1 MSKISADTVEAKTTN
16 GDLVLQGNG
25 TGVPDLASG
34 TKLNGTALTDTFS
47 TQSPVGAN
55 LIINGDMRIAQ
66 RGTSF
71 AGYTTA
77 NSGAVTLDRF
87 KYYSTGAETVTISRD
102 TDVPSGQGFT
112 TSLKVD
118 VTTADATVGA
128 GDIVRIETPLEGN
141 NVAHLMFGTANAK
154 QATLSFW
161 VKSPKT
167 GAHYVNFSESSS
179 YARCYPALYTVSVAD
194 TWEYKTI
201 TLTGDITGTWGTGSG
216 VGLTAGFVL
225 MAGSSFLG
233 TADTWQAA
241 SVFAA
246 SGVVNCM
253 DNTANNFFLTGVKL
267 ELGDTATAFVP
278 DDYSTALA
286 KCQRYFQLF
295 GFGMPASC
303 DLTTNV
309 SIPFHTSVPMRTTSP
324 TFVIENTSFQ
334 IRSNNAVRT
343 ASSPAVVGAT
353 AGDGSGFWKQING
366 LASLTGGHAG
376 LVYTVNA
383 FSADAEL

>member
-1 MSKISADTVEAKTTN
+1 MTQTVQPE
-16 GDLVLQGNG
+16 L
-25 TGVPDLASG
+25 LAV
-34 TKLNGTALTDTFS
+34 
-47 TQSPVGAN
+47 SPVGAN

-87 KYYSTGAETVTISRD
+87 KYYSTGAETVTISQD

-128 GDIVRIETPLEGN
+128 GETVRIETPLEGN
-141 NVAHLMFGTANAK
+141 DVAHLMFGTANAK

-253 DNTANNFFLTGVKL
+253 DNVANNFFLTGVKL
-267 ELGDTATAFVP
+267 EVGSTATAFVP
-278 DDYSTALA
+278 DDYGTALA
-286 KCQRYFQLF
+286 KCRRYY
-295 GFGMPASC
+295 
-303 DLTTNV
+303 
-309 SIPFHTSVPMRTTSP
+309 
-324 TFVIENTSFQ
+324 Q
-334 IRSNNAVRT
+334 IIG
-343 ASSPAVVGAT
+343 GA
-353 AGDGSGFWKQING
+353 
-366 LASLTGGHAG
+366 
-376 LVYTVNA
+376 VNA
-383 FSADAEL
+383 FAYKWYQTTNNYIQQTLTLAAAMRAIPTLTKNGTWNTTNCGQPTFSSAHPGTIWFQSQTTSTGASGLYTDSTDDTVEMDAEL

>member
-1 MSKISADTVEAKTTN
+1 MTQTVQPE
-16 GDLVLQGNG
+16 L
-25 TGVPDLASG
+25 LAV
-34 TKLNGTALTDTFS
+34 
-47 TQSPVGAN
+47 SPVGAN

-87 KYYSTGAETVTISRD
+87 KYYSTGAETVTISQD

-128 GDIVRIETPLEGN
+128 GETVRIETPLEGN

-253 DNTANNFFLTGVKL
+253 DNVANNFFLTGVKL
-267 ELGDTATAFVP
+267 EVGSTATAFVP
-278 DDYSTALA
+278 DDYGTAYRKCARYFWSTSGQGTKDNDALVSHCNVFNSSTAY
-286 KCQRYFQLF
+286 CSVYH
-295 GFGMPASC
+295 P
-303 DLTTNV
+303 
-309 SIPFHTSVPMRTTSP
+309 VPMRAMPTLTVDAASNFRTSD
-324 TFVIENTSFQ
+324 
-334 IRSNNAVRT
+334 T
-343 ASSPAVVGAT
+343 ANHTLSALTDNSSSPRMAQLEAVASGMSGGQATRLQHIGA
-353 AGDGSGFWKQING
+353 NG
-366 LASLTGGHAG
+366 VLE
-376 LVYTVNA
+376 
-383 FSADAEL
+383 FDAEL